1 MQSQAI
7 EVWCTFA
14 ASYLSH
20 MPRRD
25 PFTALCRQ
33 FAEMKSR
40 RLADLHAHTTTSD
53 GDWTPSQLVAQ
64 ARNAKLAAIAITDH
78 DTTAGVAEALR
89 TAAAMTGIDVVPGVE
104 LSVSF
109 RGREIHVLGLFVDPD
124 DAALTEECRRMG
136 VARRERFD
144 AYLVQLA
151 AAGWPIPVSLVERV
165 RSTAASLGRRHVA
178 SLLIESGHASS
189 QHAAFT
195 KHLAAVVERIPP
207 KRLAALP
214 DAIRLIR
221 DAGGISILAHPPGEF
236 DRPVYEELA
245 ALGLDGVE
253 SRHPSAS
260 NTQVDYL
267 RDTARSLG
275 MTVSAGSD
283 CHGPWAVGRSFG
295 SYGLYPDEFDALKA
309 RAAHA
314 DQFDA
319 RTPSATAD

>member
-1 MQSQAI
+1 
-7 EVWCTFA
+7 
-14 ASYLSH
+14 
-20 MPRRD
+20 
-25 PFTALCRQ
+25 
-33 FAEMKSR
+33 
-40 RLADLHAHTTTSD
+40 
-53 GDWTPSQLVAQ
+53 
-64 ARNAKLAAIAITDH
+64 
-78 DTTAGVAEALR
+78 
-89 TAAAMTGIDVVPGVE
+89 MTGIDVVPGVE

-124 DAALTEECRRMG
+124 DASLTEECRRMG
-136 VARRERFD
+136 EVRRERFD
-144 AYLVQLA
+144 GYLVQLA
-151 AAGWPIPVSLVERV
+151 AAGWSIPASFVERV

-178 SLLIESGHASS
+178 SLLIEAGHAPS
-189 QHAAFT
+189 QHMAFT
-195 KHLAAVVERIPP
+195 KHLAAVAERIPP
-207 KRLAALP
+207 KRLATLP

-221 DAGGISILAHPPGEF
+221 EAGGVSILAHPPGEF
-236 DRPVYEELA
+236 DRSVYEELA

-275 MTVSAGSD
+275 MTLSAGSD
-283 CHGPWAVGRSFG
+283 CHGPSAVGRSFG

-309 RAAHA
+309 RAARA